1 MVIPSQ
7 KLVKSGPEKD
17 DLFEDYK
24 EALSEI
30 PCRLFNKGQGLCPF
44 RNSCLYAHLSPD
56 GTLYEYPWETKV
68 MNDYGEW
75 EDDSDQTLA
84 QRIGQF

>member
-24 EALSEI
+24 GALSEI
-30 PCRLFNKGQGLCPF
+30 PCRIFNKGLGICPF
-44 RNSCLYAHLSPD
+44 RNSCLYAHLMPD
-56 GTLYEYPWETKV
+56 GTPYEYPWKDNR
-68 MNDYGEW
+68 MNEYGEW
-75 EDDSDQTLA
+75 EDDSE
-84 QRIGQF
+84 